1 MTYRNCKT
9 LITAG
14 RYEYDSMFS
23 MLDLFLLVGRIT
35 QEEYLELTGML
46 VKPEEPETDEEQPT
60 NPTELEESATTE
72 Q

>member
-23 MLDLFLLVGRIT
+23 MLDLFLMVGRIT

-46 VKPEEPETDEEQPT
+46 IKPEEPETDEEQPT
-60 NPTELEESATTE
+60 DPTVPEESAE

>member
-14 RYEYDSMFS
+14 RYEYESMFS
-23 MLDLFLLVGRIT
+23 MLDLFLMVGRIT

-46 VKPEEPETDEEQPT
+46 IKPEEPVP
-60 NPTELEESATTE
+60 EESAE